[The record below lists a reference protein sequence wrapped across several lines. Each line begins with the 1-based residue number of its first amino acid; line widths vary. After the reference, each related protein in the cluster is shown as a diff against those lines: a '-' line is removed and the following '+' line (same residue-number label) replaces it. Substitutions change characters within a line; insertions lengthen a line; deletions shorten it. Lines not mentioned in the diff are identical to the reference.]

1 MTEDT
6 DEEHAEN
13 PTNTQSENL
22 SDEVIYTN
30 NPDLETPKQAT
41 ENMEVHHHPDLHHK
55 KKNFKEYF
63 LEFLMIFLAVTM
75 GFFAESYR
83 EYSVEKARAKEYAN
97 SLVHDL
103 EKDTAMVQVDIRQM
117 KFDRAKIDSLA
128 SFLKDKQLS
137 EISNRQLFAYT
148 LFPTLYRPYTWSRA
162 TLDEIKSSG
171 SLRYFGNDSI
181 IMRVSAYDAL
191 TKHMDQDFNGDEA
204 LTGRVSE
211 KRNHIIDMN
220 YSLPDS
226 VNYSLID
233 ADSIINILL
242 KNKTNYNGHDDLQLL
257 TSNINDIRSLLND
270 YLDIRQGLYI
280 RGDRE
285 LTCLLSDATQLITM
299 LQKEYSIKDE
309 Q

>member
-1 MTEDT
+1 MSDNINDDT
-6 DEEHAEN
+6 LDK
-13 PTNTQSENL
+13 PIISQPENL
-22 SDEVIYTN
+22 SDEIISANDT
-30 NPDLETPKQAT
+30 DSIIQKQET
-41 ENMEVHHHPDLHHK
+41 ENMEVHHHPDIHHK

-97 SLVHDL
+97 SLIHDL
-103 EKDTAMVQVDIRQM
+103 EKDTAMVQIDISQM
-117 KFDRAKIDSLA
+117 KHARSKIDSLA
-128 SFLKDKQLS
+128 SFLKDKKIG
-137 EISNRQLFAYT
+137 EISNRQFFGYT
-148 LFPTLYRPYTWSRA
+148 LFPTLYRPFTWSRA

-171 SLRYFGNDSI
+171 SLRYFDNDSI

-191 TKHMDQDFNGDEA
+191 TKHMDQDFNGDVA
-204 LTGRVSE
+204 LTERVSE
-211 KRNHIIDMN
+211 KRNRIIDMN

-233 ADSIINILL
+233 ADSIITILL

-270 YLDIRQGLYI
+270 YLDIRQSLYI

-285 LTCLLSDATQLITM
+285 LTHLLSDATQLITM

>member
-191 TKHMDQDFNGDEA
+191 TKHMDQDFNGDVA
-204 LTGRVSE
+204 LTERVSE

-285 LTCLLSDATQLITM
+285 LTHLLSDATQLITM

>member
-22 SDEVIYTN
+22 SDEVISTN

-117 KFDRAKIDSLA
+117 KLDRAKIDSLA

-242 KNKTNYNGHDDLQLL
+242 KNKTNYNGHDD
-257 TSNINDIRSLLND
+257 
-270 YLDIRQGLYI
+270 
-280 RGDRE
+280 
-285 LTCLLSDATQLITM
+285 
-299 LQKEYSIKDE
+299 
-309 Q
+309 